1 MNIKSIKS
9 KRGCEVLDTNVDLR
23 IDRVDSLVSPNELAR
38 ELPIP
43 DELKA
48 QILEDRK
55 RVDDVICGRDRRL
68 LAIVGPCSIHDPAA
82 ALEYAERLRD
92 LSKRVSDQL
101 LIVMRTYFEKPRTI
115 GGWKGLIIDPAMDG
129 SYDITE
135 GLRQAR
141 RLLIQI
147 TEKGLPVGTEMLD
160 PIVPQYI
167 DETISWCAIGART
180 TESQVHR
187 TLSSGMSVPV
197 GFKNST
203 SGEVSHALN
212 AIKSASSKG
221 AFIGIDKDGN
231 SAIYRTKGN
240 TSGHLILRG
249 GDTGPNYYEEEVEDA
264 VKSMKALELNPSIIV
279 DCSHANSRKDFTRQR
294 RVLRSVIDQVLM
306 GRKELRGFMIESNLF
321 EGCQQIGEDLST
333 LRYGVSVTDPCI
345 GWDETESILL
355 KAAQLLQNAEREGGK
370 L

>member
-1 MNIKSIKS
+1 MNIKS
-9 KRGCEVLDTNVDLR
+9 KRGYAVLDTNVDLR

-38 ELPIP
+38 ELPLS
-43 DELKA
+43 DELTA
-48 QILEDRK
+48 RILKDRK

-82 ALEYAERLRD
+82 ALEYADRLHD

-129 SYDITE
+129 SYDIGE

-212 AIKSASSKG
+212 AIKSASSGG

-231 SAIYRTKGN
+231 SAIYRTTGN

-264 VKSMKALELNPSIIV
+264 VKSMKALEINPSIIV

-355 KAAQLLQNAEREGGK
+355 KAAYLLQNAEREGGK